1 MSAWVLPAGQQE
13 SESRPEPAQ
22 PKTSRPPMPLSSK
35 PLTSFLIQDIL
46 GDGGARGRG
55 CKPGRCCAACS
66 PAAESRSAAALP
78 PRDGRPASP
87 GAPPGQARRHE
98 KPRQHPGTDVHME
111 SYLSDCESPLKSLP
125 GTQRTQKQQKRSRTA
140 FSHMQVIELK
150 RKFSHQKYLSAPERA
165 HLAKNLKLTETQVK
179 IWFQNRSVSKRRLRL
194 SASPLLCT
202 WYGARKQRLQL
213 IILGNSVATYEE
225 WGMWNLHFKDEF
237 PC

>member
-98 KPRQHPGTDVHME
+98 KPRQHPGTGKGMRWR
-111 SYLSDCESPLKSLP
+111 YSPRPPARGGCKALP
-125 GTQRTQKQQKRSRTA
+125 GAPCKADSPPRPAAKQSHSRPLPA
-140 FSHMQVIELK
+140 EIKPEFSRPKVGNFAE
-150 RKFSHQKYLSAPERA
+150 
-165 HLAKNLKLTETQVK
+165 
-179 IWFQNRSVSKRRLRL
+179 RL
-194 SASPLLCT
+194 SLRGFGRACP
-202 WYGARKQRLQL
+202 
-213 IILGNSVATYEE
+213 
-225 WGMWNLHFKDEF
+225 
-237 PC
+237 